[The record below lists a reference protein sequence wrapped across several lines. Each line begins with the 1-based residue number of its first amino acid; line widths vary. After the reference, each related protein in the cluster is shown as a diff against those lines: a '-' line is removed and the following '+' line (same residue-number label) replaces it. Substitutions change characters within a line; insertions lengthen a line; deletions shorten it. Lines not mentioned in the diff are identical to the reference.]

1 MFKNDQ
7 IKAMHAESIDH
18 ACLNLE
24 EEKVPDRNLDYISI
38 SESEKD
44 GKNLNESRQ
53 CGESKK
59 EIQVNQSSFEGP

>member
-24 EEKVPDRNLDYISI
+24 EEKVPDRNLDGISM
-38 SESEKD
+38 SESGKD
-44 GKNLNESRQ
+44 EENLNELRRY
-53 CGESKK
+53 GESKK